1 MLYLRKSFSMRY
13 VLFLIFSLTLYGHTY
28 AQSDALA
35 QQYYEKGEYKKAIVA
50 FEKLYKNSPRKVNY
64 FVAMIS
70 SYQQLEDF
78 ETAEKLLLE
87 AIEIPKSS
95 PMLLVETG
103 FNYDLKRDSI
113 NSKKYYDK
121 AVQFTEANPPASYI
135 IGRAFEKKSLLD
147 YALQIYQNAM
157 IANPNYNFLNNIA
170 RIYGEKGDIEKM
182 FSSYLDLIKDRVEQK
197 GYAQRIISQFLRN
210 DPNDENNIL
219 FRKILL
225 KRNQQE
231 PNLLW
236 NELLSW
242 LFIQQKQ
249 YKRAFIQEKAIYMSG
264 DASLQRIF
272 DLADMSI
279 EDGDKETAREVLTYI
294 IEKTS
299 QDATKIRASQ
309 SLLQLDIEAVT
320 DGNYDEIQQ
329 RFEQLLSTYERN
341 YRTVLLQRD
350 YANFLA
356 FQKNNPEAA
365 IAYLKET
372 IELKLTTRQLATVKL
387 ALGDI
392 LVYKEQFN
400 QALIYFSQV
409 QKALK
414 NDVIGQEARFRVAR
428 TSYYKGDFEW
438 AESQLKILKSS
449 VSQLIANDAL
459 KLKLIISDNSLEDST
474 QTALKKYAK
483 ADLLAYQ
490 LKDTEAIEQL
500 EDILQNHKGEQI
512 EDEALFMQAKLYEKR
527 DEFDKARLNYKK
539 IIEFYKEG
547 ILVDDAYF
555 AMGKLYLNHFDDPEK
570 AKQFFEEIIFN
581 HQDSIHYVEAQKAY
595 RKLRGDTIN

>member
-1 MLYLRKSFSMRY
+1 MRTI
-13 VLFLIFSLTLYGHTY
+13 LFLIFSLAMYGTTS

-35 QQYYEKGEYKKAIVA
+35 QQYYEKGEYKKAIIA
-50 FEKLYKNSPRKVNY
+50 FEKLYKQSPRKVNY
-64 FVAMIS
+64 FIAMIA

-78 ETAEKLLLE
+78 ETPEKLLLE
-87 AIEIPKSS
+87 AIDVPKSN

-103 FNYDLKRDSI
+103 FNYDLKKDSI
-113 NSKKYYDK
+113 NAKKYYEK
-121 AVQFTEANPPASYI
+121 AVQFTEAKVSASYI
-135 IGRAFEKKSLLD
+135 IGRSFEKKSLLD
-147 YALQIYQNAM
+147 YALRVYKSAM
-157 IANPNYNFLNNIA
+157 IENPNYNFLNNIA
-170 RIYGEKGDIEKM
+170 RIYGEKGEIEKM

-210 DPNDENNIL
+210 DPSNENNIL

-225 KRNQQE
+225 KRNQTE
-231 PNLLW
+231 SDLLW

-249 YKRAFIQEKAIYMSG
+249 YKRAFIQEKAIYMQG

-272 DLADMSI
+272 ELARMSM

-294 IEKTS
+294 IENSS
-299 QDATKIRASQ
+299 QGTTKIRASQ
-309 SLLQLDIEAVT
+309 NLIQLDIEAVT

-329 RFEQLLSTYERN
+329 RFDALFVDYERN
-341 YRTVLLQRD
+341 YRTILLQRD

-356 FQKNNPEAA
+356 FQKNNPEAG
-365 IAYLKET
+365 ITYLKEA
-372 IELKLTTRQLATVKL
+372 IQQKLTMRQLATVKL

-438 AESQLKILKSS
+438 AETQLKVLKSS

-490 LKDTEAIEQL
+490 LKETEAIEML
-500 EDILQNHKGEQI
+500 EDILLNHKGEQI
-512 EDEALFMQAKLYEKR
+512 EDEALLMQAKLLEKR
-527 DEFDKARLNYKK
+527 AEYDRARLNYKK

-555 AMGKLYLNHFDDPEK
+555 AMAQLYLNHFDDPEK

-595 RKLRGDTIN
+595 RKLRGDTVN

>member
-1 MLYLRKSFSMRY
+1 
-13 VLFLIFSLTLYGHTY
+13 
-28 AQSDALA
+28 
-35 QQYYEKGEYKKAIVA
+35 
-50 FEKLYKNSPRKVNY
+50 
-64 FVAMIS
+64 MIN

-78 ETAEKLLLE
+78 DTAEKLLLE
-87 AIEIPKSS
+87 EIEKPKSKRLN
-95 PMLLVETG
+95 PILLVEAG
-103 FNYDLKRDSI
+103 FNFDLKRDSI
-113 NSKKYYDK
+113 NANTYYEK
-121 AVQFTEANPPASYI
+121 AVAYTQQKVSSSYG

-147 YALQIYQNAM
+147 YALRVYQNAM
-157 IANPNYNFLNNIA
+157 EENPNYNFLNNIA

-210 DPNDENNIL
+210 DPNDENNTL
-219 FRKILL
+219 FRKLLL
-225 KRNQQE
+225 KRIQEE

-249 YKRAFIQEKAIYMSG
+249 YKRAFIQEKAIYMNG
-264 DASLQRIF
+264 DYSLQRIF
-272 DLADMSI
+272 ELANLSI
-279 EDGDKETAREVLTYI
+279 EDNDTETAREILSYI
-294 IEKTS
+294 IENST
-299 QDATKIRASQ
+299 QDSTIIGASQ
-309 SLLQLDIEAVT
+309 NLLQLDIDTVT
-320 DGNYDEIQQ
+320 DGNYDAIQQ
-329 RFEQLLSTYERN
+329 RYKELLTQYGRN
-341 YRTVLLQRD
+341 FRTILLQRD

-356 FQKNNPEAA
+356 FQNNDPQTA
-365 IAYLKET
+365 ITYLKEALD
-372 IELKLTTRQLATVKL
+372 LKLTLRQQAVVKL

-414 NDVIGQEARFRVAR
+414 NDVTGQEARFRVAR

-438 AESQLKILKSS
+438 AETQLKVLKSS

-459 KLKLIISDNSLEDST
+459 QLKLIISDNSLEDST

-483 ADLLAYQ
+483 ADLLSYQ
-490 LKDTEAIEQL
+490 KKETEAIATL
-500 EDILQNHKGEQI
+500 EDILQNHKGEKI
-512 EDEALFMQAKLYEKR
+512 EDEALLMQAKLYEKR
-527 DEFDKARLNYKK
+527 GEFDKARLNYKK
-539 IIEFYKEG
+539 IIEFYKDD

-555 AMGKLYLNHFDDPEK
+555 AMAKLYLNHFDDPEK

-581 HQDSIHYVEAQKAY
+581 HQDSIHYVEAQKSY
-595 RKLRGDTIN
+595 RRLRGDAVN

>member
-1 MLYLRKSFSMRY
+1 MRY
-13 VLFLIFSLTLYGHTY
+13 VLFLIFSLALCTQAF

-50 FEKLYKNSPRKVNY
+50 YEKLYKKSPRKVNY
-64 FVAMIS
+64 FIAMIA

-78 ETAEKLLLE
+78 ETPEKLLLE
-87 AIEIPKSS
+87 AIELPKSN
-95 PMLLVETG
+95 PILLVETG
-103 FNYDLKRDSI
+103 FNYDLKKDSI
-113 NSKKYYDK
+113 NAKKYYEK
-121 AVQFTEANPPASYI
+121 AVQFTEAKASASYI
-135 IGRAFEKKSLLD
+135 IGRSFEKKSLLD
-147 YALQIYQNAM
+147 YALRVYKGAM
-157 IANPNYNFLNNIA
+157 LENPNYNFINNIA
-170 RIYGEKGDIEKM
+170 RIYGEKGEIEKM

-210 DPNDENNIL
+210 DPDNENNIL

-225 KRNQQE
+225 RRNQQE
-231 PNLLW
+231 PDLLW

-249 YKRAFIQEKAIYMSG
+249 YKRAFIQEKAIYMQG

-272 DLADMSI
+272 DLARMSI
-279 EDGDKETAREVLTYI
+279 EDNDKETAREVLTYI
-294 IEKTS
+294 IENS
-299 QDATKIRASQ
+299 NQGNTKIRASQ
-309 SLLQLDIEAVT
+309 NLIQLDIEAVT

-329 RFEQLLSTYERN
+329 RFDDLFANYERN
-341 YRTVLLQRD
+341 YRTILLQRD

-356 FQKNNPEAA
+356 FQKNNPEAG
-365 IAYLKET
+365 IAYLKEA
-372 IELKLTTRQLATVKL
+372 IQQKLTMRQLATVKL

-438 AESQLKILKSS
+438 AETQLKVLKSS

-490 LKDTEAIEQL
+490 LKETEAIETL

-512 EDEALFMQAKLYEKR
+512 EDEALLMQAKLLEKR
-527 DEFDKARLNYKK
+527 GEFDRARLNYKK

-547 ILVDDAYF
+547 ILIDDAYF
-555 AMGKLYLNHFDDPEK
+555 LMAQLYLNHFDDTEK

-581 HQDSIHYVEAQKAY
+581 HQDSIHYVEAQRAY
-595 RKLRGDTIN
+595 RKLRGDDVN

>member
-1 MLYLRKSFSMRY
+1 MRIL
-13 VLFLIFSLTLYGHTY
+13 LFIIFSLAMCTQTL

-50 FEKLYKNSPRKVNY
+50 FEKLYNKSPRKIN
-64 FVAMIS
+64 FFIGMIN

-78 ETAEKLLLE
+78 DTAEKLLLE
-87 AIEIPKSS
+87 EIEKPKSKRLN
-95 PMLLVETG
+95 PILLVEAG
-103 FNYDLKRDSI
+103 FNFDLKRDSI
-113 NSKKYYDK
+113 NANTYYEK
-121 AVQFTEANPPASYI
+121 AVAYTQQKVSSSYG

-147 YALQIYQNAM
+147 YALRVYQNAM
-157 IANPNYNFLNNIA
+157 EENPNYNFLNNIA

-210 DPNDENNIL
+210 DPNDENNTL
-219 FRKILL
+219 FRKLLL
-225 KRNQQE
+225 KRIQKE

-249 YKRAFIQEKAIYMSG
+249 YKRAFIQEKAIYMNG
-264 DASLQRIF
+264 DYSLQRIF
-272 DLADMSI
+272 ELANLSI
-279 EDGDKETAREVLTYI
+279 EDNDTETAREILSYI
-294 IEKTS
+294 IENST
-299 QDATKIRASQ
+299 QDSTIIGASQ
-309 SLLQLDIEAVT
+309 NLLQLDIDTVT
-320 DGNYDEIQQ
+320 DGNYDAIQQ
-329 RFEQLLSTYERN
+329 RYKELLTQYGRN
-341 YRTVLLQRD
+341 FRTILLQRD

-356 FQKNNPEAA
+356 FQNNDPQTA
-365 IAYLKET
+365 ITYLKEALD
-372 IELKLTTRQLATVKL
+372 LKLTLRQQAVVKL

-414 NDVIGQEARFRVAR
+414 NDVTGQEARFRVAR

-438 AESQLKILKSS
+438 AETQLKVLKSS

-459 KLKLIISDNSLEDST
+459 QLKLIISDNSLEDST

-483 ADLLAYQ
+483 ADLLSYQ
-490 LKDTEAIEQL
+490 KKETEAIATL
-500 EDILQNHKGEQI
+500 EDILQNHKGEKI
-512 EDEALFMQAKLYEKR
+512 EDEALLMQAKLYEKR
-527 DEFDKARLNYKK
+527 GEFDKARLNYKK
-539 IIEFYKEG
+539 IIEFYKDD

-555 AMGKLYLNHFDDPEK
+555 AMAKLYLNHFDDPEK

-581 HQDSIHYVEAQKAY
+581 HQDSIHYVEAQKSY
-595 RKLRGDTIN
+595 RRLRGDAVN

>member
-1 MLYLRKSFSMRY
+1 MRIL
-13 VLFLIFSLTLYGHTY
+13 LFIIFSLAMCTQTL

-50 FEKLYKNSPRKVNY
+50 FEKLYNKSPRKIN
-64 FVAMIS
+64 FFIGMIN

-78 ETAEKLLLE
+78 DTAEKLLLE
-87 AIEIPKSS
+87 EIEKPKSKRLN
-95 PMLLVETG
+95 PILLVEAG
-103 FNYDLKRDSI
+103 FNFDLKRDSI
-113 NSKKYYDK
+113 NANTYYEK
-121 AVQFTEANPPASYI
+121 AVAYTQQKVSSSYG

-147 YALQIYQNAM
+147 YALRVYQNAM
-157 IANPNYNFLNNIA
+157 EENPNYNFLNNIA

-210 DPNDENNIL
+210 DPNDENNTL
-219 FRKILL
+219 FRKLLL
-225 KRNQQE
+225 KRIQEE

-249 YKRAFIQEKAIYMSG
+249 YKRAFIQEKAIYMNG
-264 DASLQRIF
+264 DYSLQRIF
-272 DLADMSI
+272 ELANLSI
-279 EDGDKETAREVLTYI
+279 EDNDTETAREILSYI
-294 IEKTS
+294 IENST
-299 QDATKIRASQ
+299 QDSTIIGASQ
-309 SLLQLDIEAVT
+309 NLLQLDIDTVT
-320 DGNYDEIQQ
+320 DGNYDAIQQ
-329 RFEQLLSTYERN
+329 RYKELLTQYGRN
-341 YRTVLLQRD
+341 FRTILLQRD

-356 FQKNNPEAA
+356 FQNNDPQTA
-365 IAYLKET
+365 ITYLKEALD
-372 IELKLTTRQLATVKL
+372 LKLTLRQQAVVKL

-414 NDVIGQEARFRVAR
+414 NDVTGQEARFRVAR

-438 AESQLKILKSS
+438 AETQLKVLKSS

-459 KLKLIISDNSLEDST
+459 QLKLIISDNSLEDST

-483 ADLLAYQ
+483 ADLLSYQ
-490 LKDTEAIEQL
+490 KKETEAIATL
-500 EDILQNHKGEQI
+500 EDILQNHKGEKI
-512 EDEALFMQAKLYEKR
+512 EDEALLMQAKLYEKR
-527 DEFDKARLNYKK
+527 GEFDKARLNYKK
-539 IIEFYKEG
+539 IIEFYKDD

-555 AMGKLYLNHFDDPEK
+555 AMAKLYLNHFDDPEK

-581 HQDSIHYVEAQKAY
+581 HQDSIHYVEAQKSY
-595 RKLRGDTIN
+595 RRLRGDAVN

>member
-1 MLYLRKSFSMRY
+1 MRY
-13 VLFLIFSLTLYGHTY
+13 ILCLLISLGMYSTTF

-35 QQYYEKGEYKKAIVA
+35 KQYYEKGEYKKAIVA
-50 FEKLYKNSPRKVNY
+50 FEKLYKQSPRKVNY
-64 FVAMIS
+64 FIAMVN
-70 SYQQLEDF
+70 SYQQMEDF
-78 ETAEKLLLE
+78 NTAEKILLE
-87 AIEIPKSS
+87 AIQKPKSN
-95 PMLLVETG
+95 PILLVETG
-103 FNYDLKRDSI
+103 FNYDLKQDSL
-113 NSKKYYDK
+113 SAKKYYEA
-121 AVQFTEANPPASYI
+121 AVQFTESKISASYI
-135 IGRAFEKKSLLD
+135 VGRAFEKKSLLD
-147 YALQIYQNAM
+147 YALRVYQQARA
-157 IANPNYNFLNNIA
+157 ANPNYNFLNNIA

-182 FSSYLDLIKDRVEQK
+182 FSSYLDLIKNRVEQK

-231 PNLLW
+231 PDLLW

-249 YKRAFIQEKAIYMSG
+249 YKRAFIQEKAIYMQG

-272 DLADMSI
+272 DLARMSI
-279 EDGDKETAREVLTYI
+279 EDEDNETAREVLTYI
-294 IEKTS
+294 IEKSS
-299 QDATKIRASQ
+299 QNETIIRASQ
-309 SLLQLDIEAVT
+309 LLIQLDIETVT

-329 RFEQLLSTYERN
+329 RFDDLFTVYPRD

-350 YANFLA
+350 YANFIA
-356 FQKNNPEAA
+356 FQKNQPETA
-365 IAYLKET
+365 ITYLKET
-372 IELKLTTRQLATVKL
+372 IQQPLNKRQLATVKL

-414 NDVIGQEARFRVAR
+414 NDVIGQDARYRVAR

-438 AESQLKILKSS
+438 AESQLKVLKSS

-490 LKDTEAIEQL
+490 LKDTEAINKL
-500 EDILQNHKGEQI
+500 EEILQNHKGEKI
-512 EDEALFMQAKLYEKR
+512 EDEALLMQAQLYEKR
-527 DEFDKARLNYKK
+527 GEFDKARLNYKK
-539 IIEFYKEG
+539 IIQFFKDD

-555 AMGKLYLNHFDDPEK
+555 AMAKLYLNEFDDPDT
-570 AKQFFEEIIFN
+570 AKDYFEEIIFN
-581 HQDSIHYVEAQKAY
+581 HQDSIHYVEAQKSY
-595 RKLRGDTIN
+595 RKLRGDNIN

>member
-1 MLYLRKSFSMRY
+1 MRY
-13 VLFLIFSLTLYGHTY
+13 ILFIIFSLAMCTQTL

-50 FEKLYKNSPRKVNY
+50 FEKLYKKSPRKVNY
-64 FVAMIS
+64 FMGMVN
-70 SYQQLEDF
+70 SYQQMEDF
-78 ETAEKLLLE
+78 DTAEKLLLE
-87 AIEIPKSS
+87 EIENPKLKRLN
-95 PMLLVETG
+95 PILLVEAG
-103 FNYDLKRDSI
+103 FNYDLKRDSVNANI
-113 NSKKYYDK
+113 YYEK
-121 AVQFTEANPPASYI
+121 AVAHTEQKVTASYG

-147 YALQIYQNAM
+147 YALRVYKHAM
-157 IANPNYNFLNNIA
+157 EVNPNYNFLNNIA

-210 DPNDENNIL
+210 DPNDENNTL
-219 FRKILL
+219 FRKLLL
-225 KRNQQE
+225 KRNQEE

-249 YKRAFIQEKAIYMSG
+249 YKRAFIQEKAIYMNG
-264 DASLQRIF
+264 DYSLQRIF
-272 DLADMSI
+272 ELANLSI
-279 EDGDKETAREVLTYI
+279 EDNDKETAREILNYI
-294 IEKTS
+294 IEKST
-299 QDATKIRASQ
+299 QDSTIIRASQ

-320 DGNYDEIQQ
+320 DGNYEAIQQ
-329 RFEQLLSTYERN
+329 RFEELLAQYKRN
-341 YRTVLLQRD
+341 FRTILLQRD
-350 YANFLA
+350 YGNFLA
-356 FQKNNPEAA
+356 FQKDDPQTA
-365 IAYLKET
+365 ITYLKEAL
-372 IELKLTTRQLATVKL
+372 ELKLTLRQQAVVKL

-414 NDVIGQEARFRVAR
+414 NDVTGQEARFRVAR

-438 AESQLKILKSS
+438 AETQLKVLKSS

-459 KLKLIISDNSLEDST
+459 QLKLIISDNSLEDST

-483 ADLLAYQ
+483 ADLLYYQ
-490 LKDTEAIEQL
+490 KKETEAIETL
-500 EDILQNHKGEQI
+500 EDILQNHKGEKI
-512 EDEALFMQAKLYEKR
+512 EDEALLMQAQLYEKR
-527 DEFDKARLNYKK
+527 GEFDKARLNYKK
-539 IIEFYKEG
+539 IIEFYKED

-555 AMGKLYLNHFDDPEK
+555 AMAKLYLNQFDDPEK

-595 RKLRGDTIN
+595 RKLRGDSVN

>member
-1 MLYLRKSFSMRY
+1 MLSLAKSFTMRY
-13 VLFLIFSLTLYGHTY
+13 VLFLIFSLTMYGTTFG
-28 AQSDALA
+28 QSDALA
-35 QQYYEKGEYKKAIVA
+35 KQYYEKGEYKKAIVA
-50 FEKLYKNSPRKVNY
+50 FEKLYKKSPRKVNY
-64 FVAMIS
+64 FIAMIS

-78 ETAEKLLLE
+78 ETAQKLLLE
-87 AIEIPKSS
+87 AIEVPKSS
-95 PMLLVETG
+95 PILLVETG

-113 NSKKYYDK
+113 NANKYYEK
-121 AVQFTEANPPASYI
+121 AAQYTEAKASASYI

-147 YALQIYQNAM
+147 YALRVYQNAM

-170 RIYGEKGDIEKM
+170 RIYGEKGDVEKM

-225 KRNQQE
+225 KRNQDE

-249 YKRAFIQEKAIYMSG
+249 YKRAFIQEKAIYMQG

-272 DLADMSI
+272 DLARMSI
-279 EDGDKETAREVLTYI
+279 EDGDKETAHEVLTYI
-294 IEKTS
+294 IENSS
-299 QDATKIRASQ
+299 QDTTKIRASQ
-309 SLLQLDIEAVT
+309 NLIQLDIEAVT
-320 DGNYDEIQQ
+320 DGNYDEIQKK
-329 RFEQLLSTYERN
+329 FDVLFASYERN

-350 YANFLA
+350 YGNFLA

-365 IAYLKET
+365 ISYLKET
-372 IELKLTTRQLATVKL
+372 VQLKLTTRQRATVKL

-483 ADLLAYQ
+483 ADLLSYQ
-490 LKDTEAIEQL
+490 LKETEAIAML
-500 EDILQNHKGEQI
+500 EDILQNHKGEKI
-512 EDEALFMQAKLYEKR
+512 EDEALLMQAKLYEKR
-527 DEFDKARLNYKK
+527 AEFDKARLNYKK
-539 IIEFYKEG
+539 IIEFYKED

-555 AMGKLYLNHFDDPEK
+555 AMATLYLNHFDDPDK

-595 RKLRGDTIN
+595 RKLRGDTVN

>member
-1 MLYLRKSFSMRY
+1 MRIL
-13 VLFLIFSLTLYGHTY
+13 LFIIFSLAMCTQTL

-50 FEKLYKNSPRKVNY
+50 FEKLYNKSPRKIN
-64 FVAMIS
+64 FFIGMIN

-78 ETAEKLLLE
+78 DTAEKLLLE
-87 AIEIPKSS
+87 EIEKPKSKRLN
-95 PMLLVETG
+95 PILLVEAG

-113 NSKKYYDK
+113 NANTYYEK
-121 AVQFTEANPPASYI
+121 AVAYTQQKVSSSYG

-147 YALQIYQNAM
+147 YALRVYRNAM
-157 IANPNYNFLNNIA
+157 EENPNYNFLNNIA

-210 DPNDENNIL
+210 DPNDENNTL
-219 FRKILL
+219 FRKLLL
-225 KRNQQE
+225 KRNQEE

-249 YKRAFIQEKAIYMSG
+249 YKRAFIQEKAIYMNG
-264 DASLQRIF
+264 DYSLQRIF
-272 DLADMSI
+272 ELANLSI
-279 EDGDKETAREVLTYI
+279 EDNDTETAREILNYI
-294 IEKTS
+294 IENST
-299 QDATKIRASQ
+299 QDSTIIRASQ
-309 SLLQLDIEAVT
+309 NLLQLDIDTVT
-320 DGNYDEIQQ
+320 DDNYDAIQQ
-329 RFEQLLSTYERN
+329 RYEELLTQYGRN
-341 YRTVLLQRD
+341 FRTILLQRD

-356 FQKNNPEAA
+356 FRKNDPQTA
-365 IAYLKET
+365 ITYLKEALD
-372 IELKLTTRQLATVKL
+372 LKLTLRQQAVVKL

-414 NDVIGQEARFRVAR
+414 NDVTGQEARFRVAR

-438 AESQLKILKSS
+438 AETQLKVLKSS

-459 KLKLIISDNSLEDST
+459 QLKLIISDNSLEDST

-483 ADLLAYQ
+483 ADLLSYQ
-490 LKDTEAIEQL
+490 KKETEAIATL
-500 EDILQNHKGEQI
+500 EDILQNHKGEKI
-512 EDEALFMQAKLYEKR
+512 EDEALLMQAKLYEKR
-527 DEFDKARLNYKK
+527 GEFDKARLNYKK
-539 IIEFYKEG
+539 IIEFYKDD

-555 AMGKLYLNHFDDPEK
+555 AIAKLYLNHFDDPEK

-581 HQDSIHYVEAQKAY
+581 HQDSIHYVEAQKSY
-595 RKLRGDTIN
+595 RRLRGDAVN

>member
-1 MLYLRKSFSMRY
+1 MRIF
-13 VLFLIFSLTLYGHTY
+13 LFIIFSLAMCTQTL
-28 AQSDALA
+28 AQNDALA
-35 QQYYEKGEYKKAIVA
+35 QQYYEKGEYKKAVIA
-50 FEKLYKNSPRKVNY
+50 FEKLYKKSPRKINY
-64 FVAMIS
+64 FIGMINS
-70 SYQQLEDF
+70 HQQMEDF
-78 ETAEKLLLE
+78 DTAEKLLLAE
-87 AIEIPKSS
+87 IETPKLKRLN
-95 PMLLVETG
+95 PILLVEVG

-113 NSKKYYDK
+113 NANKYYEK
-121 AVQFTEANPPASYI
+121 AVAYTEQKASASYG

-147 YALQIYQNAM
+147 YALRVYKHAM
-157 IANPNYNFLNNIA
+157 EVNPNYNFLNNIA

-210 DPNDENNIL
+210 DPNDENNTL
-219 FRKILL
+219 FRKLLL
-225 KRNQQE
+225 KRNQDD

-249 YKRAFIQEKAIYMSG
+249 YKRAFIQEKAIYMNG
-264 DASLQRIF
+264 DYSLQRIF
-272 DLADMSI
+272 ELANLSI
-279 EDGDKETAREVLTYI
+279 EDNDKETAREILNYI
-294 IEKTS
+294 IEKST
-299 QDATKIRASQ
+299 QDSTIIRASQ

-320 DGNYDEIQQ
+320 DGNYNAIQL
-329 RFEQLLSTYERN
+329 RFKELLAQYGRN
-341 YRTVLLQRD
+341 FRTILLQRD
-350 YANFLA
+350 YANFIA
-356 FQKNNPEAA
+356 FQKDDPETA
-365 IAYLKET
+365 IAYLKEA
-372 IELKLTTRQLATVKL
+372 IEIKLTLRQQAVVKL

-414 NDVIGQEARFRVAR
+414 NDVTGQEARFRVAR

-438 AESQLKILKSS
+438 AETQLKVLKSS

-459 KLKLIISDNSLEDST
+459 QLKLIISDNSLEDST

-483 ADLLAYQ
+483 ADLLYYQ
-490 LKDTEAIEQL
+490 KKETEAINTL
-500 EDILQNHKGEQI
+500 EDILQNHKGEKI
-512 EDEALFMQAKLYEKR
+512 EDEALLMQAKLYEKR
-527 DEFDKARLNYKK
+527 SEFDKARLNYKK
-539 IIEFYKEG
+539 IIEFYKDD

-555 AMGKLYLNHFDDPEK
+555 AMAQLYLNHFDEPEK

-595 RKLRGDTIN
+595 RKLRGDSVN

>member
-1 MLYLRKSFSMRY
+1 MRY
-13 VLFLIFSLTLYGHTY
+13 ILFIIFSLAMC
-28 AQSDALA
+28 AQTVAQNDALA
-35 QQYYEKGEYKKAIVA
+35 RQYYEKGEYKKAVIA
-50 FEKLYKNSPRKVNY
+50 FEKLYKQSPRKVNY
-64 FVAMIS
+64 FIAMVNS
-70 SYQQLEDF
+70 HQQMEDF
-78 ETAEKLLLE
+78 ETAEKLLLD
-87 AIEIPKSS
+87 AIQKPSS
-95 PMLLVETG
+95 NPILLVETG
-103 FNYDLKRDSI
+103 FNYDLKRDSL
-113 NSKKYYDK
+113 NAKKYYDK
-121 AVQFTEANPPASYI
+121 ALKFTENKISSSYA

-147 YALQIYQNAM
+147 YALQVYQQAR

-210 DPNDENNIL
+210 DPDNENNIL

-225 KRNQQE
+225 KRNQQD

-249 YKRAFIQEKAIYMSG
+249 YKRAFIQEKAIYMQG

-272 DLADMSI
+272 DLARMSI
-279 EDGDKETAREVLTYI
+279 EDKDDETAREVLTYI
-294 IEKTS
+294 IEKSNQNETI
-299 QDATKIRASQ
+299 IRASQ
-309 SLLQLDIEAVT
+309 LIIQLDIEAVT
-320 DGNYDEIQQ
+320 DGNYDDIQK
-329 RFEQLLSTYERN
+329 RFDDLFAKYPRD

-350 YANFLA
+350 YANFIA
-356 FQKNNPEAA
+356 FQKEQPTAA

-372 IELKLTTRQLATVKL
+372 IQQPLNKRQSATIKL

-400 QALIYFSQV
+400 QALIYYSQV

-414 NDVIGQEARFRVAR
+414 NDVIGQEARYRVAR

-438 AESQLKILKSS
+438 AEAQLKVLKSS

-483 ADLLAYQ
+483 ADLLSYQ
-490 LKDTEAIEQL
+490 LKDTEAIKQL
-500 EDILQNHKGEQI
+500 EDILQNHKGEKI
-512 EDEALFMQAKLYEKR
+512 EDEALLMQATLLEKR
-527 DEFDKARLNYKK
+527 GEFDKARLNYKK
-539 IIEFYKEG
+539 IIEFFKED

-555 AMGKLYLNHFDDPEK
+555 AMAKLYLNHFDDPNT
-570 AKQFFEEIIFN
+570 AKDYFEEIIFN

>member
-1 MLYLRKSFSMRY
+1 MRY
-13 VLFLIFSLTLYGHTY
+13 VLFLIFSLAVYGFAY

-50 FEKLYKNSPRKVNY
+50 FERLYKNSPRKVNY
-64 FVAMIS
+64 FIAMIS

-78 ETAEKLLLE
+78 ETAEKLLLQ
-87 AIEIPKSS
+87 AIEVPKSS

-103 FNYDLKRDSI
+103 FNYDLKKDSI

-121 AVQFTEANPPASYI
+121 AVQFTEANPSASYI

-147 YALQIYQNAM
+147 YALQVYQSAM

-210 DPNDENNIL
+210 DPGEENNVL

-279 EDGDKETAREVLTYI
+279 EDNDKETAREVLTYI
-294 IEKTS
+294 IEKSS

-309 SLLQLDIEAVT
+309 SLIQLDIEAVT

-329 RFEQLLSTYERN
+329 RFDQLLSTYERN

-365 IAYLKET
+365 ISYLKET

-490 LKDTEAIEQL
+490 LKDTEAIAQL
-500 EDILQNHKGEQI
+500 EDILLNHKGEQI

-527 DEFDKARLNYKK
+527 DEFDKSRLNYKK

-555 AMGKLYLNHFDDPEK
+555 AMGQLYLNHFDDPEK

-595 RKLRGDTIN
+595 RKLRGDTVN

>member
-1 MLYLRKSFSMRY
+1 MRY
-13 VLFLIFSLTLYGHTY
+13 ILCLLISLGMYSTTL
-28 AQSDALA
+28 AQNDALA
-35 QQYYEKGEYKKAIVA
+35 RQYYEKGEYKKAIVA
-50 FEKLYKNSPRKVNY
+50 FEKLYKESPRKINY
-64 FVAMIS
+64 FIGIVN
-70 SYQQLEDF
+70 SYQQMEDF
-78 ETAEKLLLE
+78 DTAEKLLLE
-87 AIEIPKSS
+87 AIQKPKAS
-95 PMLLVETG
+95 PILFVETG
-103 FNYDLKRDSI
+103 FNYDLKKDSI
-113 NSKKYYDK
+113 NAKKYYQK
-121 AVQFTEANPPASYI
+121 GIEYTESKISASYI
-135 IGRAFEKKSLLD
+135 VGRAFERKSLLD
-147 YALQIYQNAM
+147 YALRVYQQARA
-157 IANPNYNFLNNIA
+157 ANPNYNFLNNIA

-231 PNLLW
+231 PDLLW

-249 YKRAFIQEKAIYMSG
+249 YKRAFIQEKAIYMQG

-272 DLADMSI
+272 DLARMSI
-279 EDGDKETAREVLTYI
+279 EDNDDETAREVLTYI
-294 IEKTS
+294 IEKSNQNETI
-299 QDATKIRASQ
+299 IRASQ
-309 SLLQLDIEAVT
+309 LLIQLDIESVT
-320 DGNYDEIQQ
+320 NGNYEEIQK
-329 RFEQLLSTYERN
+329 RFDELFTEYPRD

-350 YANFLA
+350 YANFMA
-356 FQKNNPEAA
+356 FQKNQPDAA
-365 IAYLKET
+365 ITYLKET
-372 IELKLTTRQLATVKL
+372 IQQPLNKRQLATVKL

-392 LVYKEQFN
+392 LVYQEQFN

-414 NDVIGQEARFRVAR
+414 NDIIGQEARYRVAR
-428 TSYYKGDFEW
+428 TSYYKGDFAW
-438 AESQLKILKSS
+438 AETQLKVLKSS

-490 LKDTEAIEQL
+490 LKETEAINTL
-500 EDILQNHKGEQI
+500 EDILQNHKGEKI
-512 EDEALFMQAKLYEKR
+512 EDEALLMQAELYEKR
-527 DEFDKARLNYKK
+527 NEFDKARLNYKK
-539 IIEFYKEG
+539 IIEFFKDD

-555 AMGKLYLNHFDDPEK
+555 AIANLYLTEFDDPDT
-570 AKQFFEEIIFN
+570 AKDYFEEIIFN

>member
-1 MLYLRKSFSMRY
+1 MLSLNKSFSMRY
-13 VLFLIFSLTLYGHTY
+13 VLFLIFSLAVYGFAY

-50 FEKLYKNSPRKVNY
+50 FERLYKNSPRKVNY
-64 FVAMIS
+64 FIAMIS

-78 ETAEKLLLE
+78 ETAEKLLLQ
-87 AIEIPKSS
+87 AIEVPKSS

-103 FNYDLKRDSI
+103 FNYDLKKDSI

-121 AVQFTEANPPASYI
+121 AVQFTEANPSASYI

-147 YALQIYQNAM
+147 YALQVYQSAM

-210 DPNDENNIL
+210 DPGEENNVL

-279 EDGDKETAREVLTYI
+279 EDNDKETAREVLTYI
-294 IEKTS
+294 IEKSS

-309 SLLQLDIEAVT
+309 SLIQLDIEAVT

-329 RFEQLLSTYERN
+329 RFDQLLSTYERN

-365 IAYLKET
+365 ISYLKET

-490 LKDTEAIEQL
+490 LKDTEAIAQL
-500 EDILQNHKGEQI
+500 EDILLNHKGEQI

-527 DEFDKARLNYKK
+527 DEFDKSRLNYKK

-555 AMGKLYLNHFDDPEK
+555 AMGQLYLNHFDDPEK

-595 RKLRGDTIN
+595 RKLRGDTVN

>member
-1 MLYLRKSFSMRY
+1 MRY
-13 VLFLIFSLTLYGHTY
+13 ILFLIISLAMYGTTF
-28 AQSDALA
+28 AQTDALA

-64 FVAMIS
+64 FIAMIA

-78 ETAEKLLLE
+78 ETPQKLLLE
-87 AIEIPKSS
+87 AIEVPKSN
-95 PMLLVETG
+95 PILLVETG
-103 FNYDLKRDSI
+103 FNYELKKDSV
-113 NSKKYYDK
+113 NAKKYYEK
-121 AVQFTEANPPASYI
+121 AVAFTKEKASASYI
-135 IGRAFEKKSLLD
+135 IGRSFEKKSLLD
-147 YALQIYQNAM
+147 YALNVYQHAM
-157 IANPNYNFLNNIA
+157 IENPNYNFLNNIA
-170 RIYGEKGDIEKM
+170 RIYGEKGEIEKM

-210 DPNDENNIL
+210 DPEEKNNTL
-219 FRKILL
+219 FRKLLL
-225 KRNQQE
+225 KRNQEE

-249 YKRAFIQEKAIYMSG
+249 YKRAFIQEKAIYMNG

-272 DLADMSI
+272 DLASMSI
-279 EDGDKETAREVLTYI
+279 EDGEKETAREILTYI
-294 IEKTS
+294 IENS
-299 QDATKIRASQ
+299 NQDSTKIRASQ
-309 SLLQLDIEAVT
+309 NLIQLDIEAIT
-320 DGNYDEIQQ
+320 DGNYDEIQA
-329 RFEQLLSTYERN
+329 RFDALFANYERN

-356 FQKNNPEAA
+356 FQKNNSENA
-365 IAYLKET
+365 ITYLKET
-372 IELKLTTRQLATVKL
+372 LEQKLTIRQQAVVKL

-438 AESQLKILKSS
+438 AETQLKVLKSS

-459 KLKLIISDNSLEDST
+459 RLKLIISDNSLEDST

-490 LKDTEAIEQL
+490 FKETEAIETL
-500 EDILQNHKGEQI
+500 EDILQNHKGEKI
-512 EDEALFMQAKLYEKR
+512 EDEALLMQAKLYEKR
-527 DEFDKARLNYKK
+527 AEFDKARLNYKK
-539 IIEFYKEG
+539 IIEFYKED

-555 AMGKLYLNHFDDPEK
+555 AMAQLYLNHFDDPEK

-595 RKLRGDTIN
+595 RKLRGDNLN

>member
-1 MLYLRKSFSMRY
+1 MRTI
-13 VLFLIFSLTLYGHTY
+13 LFFIISLAIYGHTY

-50 FEKLYKNSPRKVNY
+50 FEKLYKESPRKINY
-64 FVAMIS
+64 FISMIN

-87 AIEIPKSS
+87 AIKVRNANPI
-95 PMLLVETG
+95 LLVEVG
-103 FNYDLKRDSI
+103 FNYDLKLDTI
-113 NSKKYYDK
+113 NAKKYYEK
-121 AVQFTEANPPASYI
+121 AVQFTEADTSATYI

-147 YALQIYQNAM
+147 YALRIYENAM
-157 IANPNYNFLNNIA
+157 ITNPNYNFLNNIA

-210 DPNDENNIL
+210 DPNDENNVL

-225 KRNQQE
+225 KRNQDD
-231 PNLLW
+231 PDLLW

-249 YKRAFIQEKAIYMSG
+249 YKRAFIQEKAMYMQG

-272 DLADMSI
+272 DLASMCI
-279 EDGDKETAREVLTYI
+279 EDGDKETAREVLMYI
-294 IEKTS
+294 IEKS
-299 QDATKIRASQ
+299 NQDMTKIRASQ
-309 SLLQLDIEAVT
+309 NLIQLDIEAVT

-329 RFEQLLSTYERN
+329 RFDELLSNYERD

-356 FQKNNPEAA
+356 FQKNQPEAA
-365 IAYLKET
+365 IDYLKET

-409 QKALK
+409 QNTLK

-438 AESQLKILKSS
+438 AEAQLKVLKSS

-490 LKDTEAIEQL
+490 LKETEAIAML

-527 DEFDKARLNYKK
+527 AEFDKARLNYKK
-539 IIEFYKEG
+539 IIEFYKDG

-555 AMGKLYLNHFDDPEK
+555 AMGQLFLNHFDEPEK

-595 RKLRGDTIN
+595 RKLRGDTVN

>member
-1 MLYLRKSFSMRY
+1 MRY
-13 VLFLIFSLTLYGHTY
+13 LLFIIFSLAVYSQTF

-35 QQYYEKGEYKKAIVA
+35 RQYYEKGEYKKAIVA
-50 FEKLYKNSPRKVNY
+50 FEKLYKKSPRKINY
-64 FVAMIS
+64 FIGMVNS
-70 SYQQLEDF
+70 HQQLEDF

-87 AIEIPKSS
+87 AIQQPKSN
-95 PMLLVETG
+95 PLLLVETG
-103 FNYDLKRDSI
+103 FNYELKKDSI
-113 NSKKYYDK
+113 NANIYYEK
-121 AVQFTEANPPASYI
+121 AVDYTKEKISASYI
-135 IGRAFEKKSLLD
+135 VGRSFEKKSLLD
-147 YALQIYQNAM
+147 YALRVYKHAM
-157 IANPNYNFLNNIA
+157 AQNPNYNFLNNIA

-210 DPNDENNIL
+210 DPNEENNRL
-219 FRKILL
+219 FRKLLL
-225 KRNQQE
+225 KRNQEE

-249 YKRAFIQEKAIYMSG
+249 YKRAFIQEKAIYMQG
-264 DASLQRIF
+264 DYSLQRIF
-272 DLADMSI
+272 ELAGLSI
-279 EDGDKETAREVLTYI
+279 ENGETEIAREILTYI
-294 IEKTS
+294 IDKST
-299 QDATKIRASQ
+299 QDSTKIRASQ
-309 SLLQLDIEAVT
+309 NLIQIDIEAVT
-320 DGNYDEIQQ
+320 DGNYDEIQE
-329 RFEQLLSTYERN
+329 RFDALFANYQRN

-356 FQKNNPEAA
+356 FQKNDPDAG

-372 IELKLTTRQLATVKL
+372 LQQKLTKRQQAAVKL

-392 LVYKEQFN
+392 LVYQEQFN

-409 QKALK
+409 QKVLK
-414 NDVIGQEARFRVAR
+414 NDITGQEARFRVAR

-438 AESQLKILKSS
+438 AETQLKVLKSS

-459 KLKLIISDNSLEDST
+459 QLKLIISDNSLEDST

-483 ADLLAYQ
+483 ADLLSYQ
-490 LKDTEAIEQL
+490 KKETEAIATL
-500 EDILQNHKGEQI
+500 EDILQNHKGEKI
-512 EDEALFMQAKLYEKR
+512 EDEALLMQAKLYEKR
-527 DEFDKARLNYKK
+527 GEYDKARLNYKK
-539 IIEFYKEG
+539 IIEFYKDD

-555 AMGKLYLNHFDDPEK
+555 AIAQLYLQQFDDPEK
-570 AKQFFEEIIFN
+570 AKDFFEEIIFN

-595 RKLRGDTIN
+595 RKLRGDTVN

>member
-1 MLYLRKSFSMRY
+1 MRIF
-13 VLFLIFSLTLYGHTY
+13 LFLIFSMAMCTQTW
-28 AQSDALA
+28 AQNDALA

-50 FEKLYKNSPRKVNY
+50 FEKLYKSAPRKINY
-64 FVAMIS
+64 FIGMIN

-78 ETAEKLLLE
+78 ETAEKLLLAE
-87 AIEIPKSS
+87 IENPTLKRLNPI
-95 PMLLVETG
+95 LYVETG

-113 NSKKYYDK
+113 IANSYYEK
-121 AVQFTEANPPASYI
+121 AVAYTQQKISASYS

-147 YALQIYQNAM
+147 YALRVYKYAM
-157 IANPNYNFLNNIA
+157 EENPNYNFLNNIA

-182 FSSYLDLIKDRVEQK
+182 FSSYLDLIKNREEQK
-197 GYAQRIISQFLRN
+197 GYSQRIISQFLRN
-210 DPNDENNIL
+210 DPNNENNTL
-219 FRKILL
+219 FRKLLL
-225 KRNQQE
+225 KRNQEE

-249 YKRAFIQEKAIYMSG
+249 YKRAFIQEKAIYMNG
-264 DASLQRIF
+264 DYSLQRIF
-272 DLADMSI
+272 ELANLSI
-279 EDGDKETAREVLTYI
+279 EDGDDETAREILNYI
-294 IEKTS
+294 IDNST
-299 QDATKIRASQ
+299 QDMTIIRASQ
-309 SLLQLDIEAVT
+309 NLLQLDIDAVA

-329 RFEQLLSTYERN
+329 RFEALLAEYGRN
-341 YRTVLLQRD
+341 FRTILLQRD

-356 FQKNNPEAA
+356 FQKNDPEAG
-365 IAYLKET
+365 IAYLKEAT
-372 IELKLTTRQLATVKL
+372 ELKLTLRQAAVVKL

-392 LVYKEQFN
+392 LVYQEQFN

-414 NDVIGQEARFRVAR
+414 NDVKGQEARFRVAR
-428 TSYYKGDFEW
+428 TSYYKGDFAW
-438 AESQLKILKSS
+438 AETQLKVLKSS

-459 KLKLIISDNSLEDST
+459 QLKLIISDNSLEDST

-483 ADLLAYQ
+483 ADLLSYQ
-490 LKDTEAIEQL
+490 KKETEAIAKL
-500 EDILQNHKGEQI
+500 EEILQNHKGEKI

-539 IIEFYKEG
+539 IIEFYKED
-547 ILVDDAYF
+547 ILADDAYF
-555 AMGKLYLNHFDDPEK
+555 AMAQLYLNHFDDPEK
-570 AKQFFEEIIFN
+570 AKQYFEEIIFN

-595 RKLRGDTIN
+595 RRLRGDAVN

>member
-1 MLYLRKSFSMRY
+1 MRY
-13 VLFLIFSLTLYGHTY
+13 VLFLIFSLAMCTQTF

-64 FVAMIS
+64 FIAMIS

-78 ETAEKLLLE
+78 ETAEKLLL
-87 AIEIPKSS
+87 ASIEVPKSS
-95 PMLLVETG
+95 PILLVETG
-103 FNYDLKRDSI
+103 FNYDLKLDTI
-113 NSKKYYDK
+113 NAKKYYEK
-121 AVQFTEANPPASYI
+121 AVQFSETNAAASYI

-147 YALQIYQNAM
+147 YALRIYENAM

-170 RIYGEKGDIEKM
+170 RIYGEKGEIEKM

-210 DPNDENNIL
+210 DPNDENNVL

-225 KRNQQE
+225 KKNQDD
-231 PNLLW
+231 PDLLW

-249 YKRAFIQEKAIYMSG
+249 YKRAFIQEKAMYMQG

-272 DLADMSI
+272 DLASMSI

-294 IEKTS
+294 IEKSS
-299 QDATKIRASQ
+299 QDMTKIRASQ
-309 SLLQLDIEAVT
+309 SLIQLDIEAVT
-320 DGNYDEIQQ
+320 DGNYDEIQE
-329 RFEQLLSTYERN
+329 RFDTLLSNYERD

-356 FQKNNPEAA
+356 FQKNQPEAA

-409 QKALK
+409 QNTLK

-490 LKDTEAIEQL
+490 LKETEAIEQL

-555 AMGKLYLNHFDDPEK
+555 AMGKLYLDHFDEPEI

-595 RKLRGDTIN
+595 RKLRGDKVN